1 MSDHNFFLHDAVHIL
16 RSNGT
21 DDHADA
27 VQWAAAEIE
36 RLRAECA
43 RKDEEY
49 IALESDLEK
58 EREVWPA
65 WAVKLE
71 KFMRGRLDLNSDEAV
86 DLDDV
91 TAHIAEI
98 ERLTDEEMQRRIA
111 AEAQR
116 DALVVAAEP
125 IIAESSREDRDDY
138 RVRVKTAD
146 IRALAAAV
154 ACARTQE
161 DGGEG

>member
-36 RLRAECA
+36 RLQA
-43 RKDEEY
+43 
-49 IALESDLEK
+49 ALK
-58 EREVWPA
+58 
-65 WAVKLE
+65 
-71 KFMRGRLDLNSDEAV
+71 
-86 DLDDV
+86 
-91 TAHIAEI
+91 
-98 ERLTDEEMQRRIA
+98 A

-116 DALVVAAEP
+116 DALLKAAEP

-154 ACARTQE
+154 AGARPEINEGE
-161 DGGEG
+161 DNA